1 VTGGSRGLGLRIAR
15 ELARSGCSLA
25 ICARTREELNA
36 AALELSGMGEGVM
49 ARVVDVS
56 DKAQANAFV
65 AEVEAHFGRIDILV
79 NNAGCNIRKPA
90 LDVSWD
96 DWNTILDTNLRGP
109 FFVAQAG
116 ATVFAAARRIDRLK
130 ELADSD
136 ARIHPVACDVAL
148 EADRTRLTETALSTT
163 GRIDI
168 LVNNAASSG
177 ETRAEDESPD
187 AFTDVLGVN
196 LTAPFH
202 LARLAA
208 EAPSSVSPGGRSI
221 INVSSILGLVS
232 AAPLGGASYS
242 ASKAGLIGLTRELA
256 GQWGRSGTR
265 VNALAPGWFRTEMT
279 ADLFGDERSSRWVE
293 RNTLLHRGGD
303 SHELDGALLFLASD
317 ASSYCTGQVLTVD
330 GGWTAR

>member
-1 VTGGSRGLGLRIAR
+1 MTAPRSAAELFSVEGRTAIVTGASAGLGAR
-15 ELARSGCSLA
+15 F
-25 ICARTREELNA
+25 A
-36 AALELSGMGEGVM
+36 AVL
-49 ARVVDVS
+49 
-56 DKAQANAFV
+56 
-65 AEVEAHFGRIDILV
+65 
-79 NNAGCNIRKPA
+79 
-90 LDVSWD
+90 
-96 DWNTILDTNLRGP
+96 
-109 FFVAQAG
+109 AQAG

-136 ARIHPVACDVAL
+136 TRIHPVACDVSL
-148 EADRTRLTETALSTT
+148 EADRTRLAETALAAT

-168 LVNNAASSG
+168 LVNNAATSG
-177 ETRAEDESPD
+177 EIRAQDESPD
-187 AFTDVLGVN
+187 AFAEVLGVN

-202 LARLAA
+202 LARLTA
-208 EAPSSVSPGGRSI
+208 EAPAPEEAPTSGKSI

-256 GQWGRSGTR
+256 GQWGRDGTR

-279 ADLFGDERSSRWVE
+279 ADLFGDERSSRWVD
-293 RNTLLHRGGD
+293 RNTLLRRGGD
-303 SHELDGALLFLASD
+303 GHELDGALLYLASD